1 MEYTEIIENLT
12 EYVVIN
18 VNSSVGILSK
28 IYKDYKD
35 SNIQPDI
42 SEIKMAMQFL
52 TKFDNLK
59 LDDDTELKAITD
71 EISMRDSWDFVPIP
85 DDLMDSIIMA

>member
-18 VNSSVGILSK
+18 VNSDVGILSK

-42 SEIKMAMQFL
+42 SEIKMAMIPIC
-52 TKFDNLK
+52 FDF
-59 LDDDTELKAITD
+59 
-71 EISMRDSWDFVPIP
+71 ISVFIFHGAY
-85 DDLMDSIIMA
+85 IMHS

>member
-35 SNIQPDI
+35 SNIQHL
-42 SEIKMAMQFL
+42 S
-52 TKFDNLK
+52 
-59 LDDDTELKAITD
+59 
-71 EISMRDSWDFVPIP
+71 SMVHT
-85 DDLMDSIIMA
+85 

>member
-18 VNSSVGILSK
+18 VNSAVGILSK

-52 TKFDNLK
+52 TEFDNLK